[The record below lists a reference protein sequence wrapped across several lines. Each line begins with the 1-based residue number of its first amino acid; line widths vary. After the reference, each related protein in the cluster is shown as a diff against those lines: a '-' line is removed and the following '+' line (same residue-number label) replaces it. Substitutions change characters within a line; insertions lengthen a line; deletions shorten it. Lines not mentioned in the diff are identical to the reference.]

1 MGFKNINEFIEY
13 LEASSKFDHNKAIN
27 FSKNGDEEMYNHF
40 NGCANTYYNIA
51 KMLKDNKHLF
61 KETSVNEDFE
71 YNDTLTE
78 NIK

>member
-13 LEASSKFDHNKAIN
+13 LEASSKSDHNKAIN
-27 FSKNGDEEMYNHF
+27 FSKNGDEDMYNHF
-40 NGCANTYYNIA
+40 NGCANTYHNIA
-51 KMLKDNKHLF
+51 KMLRDNKHLF